1 MGCSLFTGLVFFR
14 LVRCYSEFFF
24 VVSCRRFG
32 TVYQSNLQL
41 SCVRT
46 ALPLEM
52 GDGLSLKMGLI
63 DHPETSVSNYK
74 VTLSNHTREGL
85 ESSKSKHA
93 EF

>member
-1 MGCSLFTGLVFFR
+1 MFVVYWTCVLPPCAMLLRV
-14 LVRCYSEFFF
+14 FF